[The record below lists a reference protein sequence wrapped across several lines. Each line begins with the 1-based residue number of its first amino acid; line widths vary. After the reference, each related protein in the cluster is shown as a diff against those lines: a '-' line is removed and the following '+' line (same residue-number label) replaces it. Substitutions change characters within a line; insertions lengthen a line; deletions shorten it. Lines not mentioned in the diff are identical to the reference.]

1 MRKTIVIATGLAALA
16 TAGLAVAGFGGATS
30 ARAVAGTFTATTVS
44 ANTTRTCTTTDGKT
58 IAVTRATYSG
68 TAAGDPDLAGPITV
82 DARSVVNTTDDVG
95 VVVGRIRI
103 DVSSGEDTFAH
114 FQGVYDHGRLAGLAS
129 GYVQDVHARLIANLS
144 AAFSTSGGFTDGK
157 VGSSTGGSAV
167 ELGAVRC
174 QPSHAQ
180 SEEKSVARG
189 TVSALSQTSITV
201 GGLTCTLPATV
212 AAQVNNIFEVGERA
226 QIRCAILNGQNTLV
240 QIKRR

>member
-1 MRKTIVIATGLAALA
+1 MRKTIFIAAGLAALA
-16 TAGLAVAGFGGATS
+16 TAALAVAGFGGATS
-30 ARAVAGTFTATTVS
+30 ARAVAGTFTATSVS
-44 ANTTRTCTTTDGKT
+44 ANTTRTCTTTNGKT
-58 IAVTRATYSG
+58 VAVTRATYSG
-68 TAAGDPDLAGPITV
+68 TAAGDPDLSGPITL

-95 VVVGRIRI
+95 VVVARIRI
-103 DVSSGEDTFAH
+103 DVSSGEDTVARFE
-114 FQGVYDHGRLAGLAS
+114 GVYDHGRLAGLAS
-129 GYVQDVHARLIANLS
+129 GHVQDVHARLIANLS

-157 VGSSTGGSAV
+157 LGASAGGSAV

-174 QPSHAQ
+174 QPAHAP

-201 GGLTCTLPATV
+201 GGLTCTLPAGLT
-212 AAQVNNIFEVGERA
+212 AQVNNMFEIGERA